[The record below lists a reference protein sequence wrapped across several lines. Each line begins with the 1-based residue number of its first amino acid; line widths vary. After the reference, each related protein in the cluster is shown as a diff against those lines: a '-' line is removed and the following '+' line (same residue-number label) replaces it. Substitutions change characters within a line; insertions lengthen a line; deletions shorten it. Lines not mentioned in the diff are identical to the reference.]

1 MSSGLEFAT
10 LEPGR
15 ELPPGLE
22 EMTFPIYRPLLALAP
37 VSRHPEQGDVRL
49 VQPVAVIARSG
60 GRLAGL
66 ALAELPLASAEPAA
80 GSETAGNPDAAADR
94 RPELLSLFVKPAA
107 RCAGVATA
115 LLAALERELVRRGA
129 TVVTTVYTAG
139 RSSIPALERVLE
151 KRGWDA
157 PRARTLSVRFPPQAA
172 LASDLFSE
180 RRMGALAGQLELF
193 PWRDLDAASRARIRS
208 SHDAAPWITPAL
220 APWRFEAAGFDPLS
234 SIGARYRGEVVGWVL
249 NHVVA
254 PGTVRFTCSFLRKDL
269 SRRGRIVPLYRES
282 LRRLAAGGVER
293 ATFVTPVIYP
303 NMVRFIL
310 RWIAPIAEFVGET
323 RGSAKQLERAS
334 AASAASPASPGA
346 RLAPDRF
353 S

>member
-1 MSSGLEFAT
+1 MSGGLEFET

-22 EMTFPIYRPLLALAP
+22 EMTFPIYRPLLQLAP

-49 VQPVAVIARSG
+49 VQPVAVVVRSG
-60 GRLAGL
+60 DRLAGL
-66 ALAELPLASAEPAA
+66 ALAEQPLDGVGGA
-80 GSETAGNPDAAADR
+80 GDGGDR

-115 LLAALERELVRRGA
+115 LLAALEREFVRRGA
-129 TVVTTVYTAG
+129 TAMTTVYTAG
-139 RSSIPALERVLE
+139 RPSIPALERVLE
-151 KRGWDA
+151 KRGWDE
-157 PRARTLSVRFPPQAA
+157 PRARTLSVRFPPKAA

-180 RRMGALAGQLELF
+180 RRMSALSGRLELF
-193 PWRDLDAASRARIRS
+193 PWRDLDADSRARIRS
-208 SHDAAPWITPAL
+208 THDAAPWITPAL
-220 APWRFEAAGFDPLS
+220 APWRFEAAGLDPLS
-234 SIGARYRGEVVGWVL
+234 SIGARYRGEVVGWVI
-249 NHVVA
+249 NDVVA

-282 LRRLAAGGVER
+282 LRRLAEGGVER
-293 ATFVTPVIYP
+293 ATFVTPVSYP

-323 RGSAKQLERAS
+323 RGSAKRLGRP
-334 AASAASPASPGA
+334 SPAA
-346 RLAPDRF
+346 ELAPGRF
-353 S
+353 A

>member
-1 MSSGLEFAT
+1 MSRDLEFVT
-10 LEPGR
+10 LEAGR
-15 ELPPGLE
+15 ELPPGLD
-22 EMTFPIYRPLLALAP
+22 EMTFPIYHPLLGLAP

-49 VQPVAVIARSG
+49 VQPVAVVARSG
-60 GRLAGL
+60 DRLAGL
-66 ALAELPLASAEPAA
+66 ALAELPLAAD
-80 GSETAGNPDAAADR
+80 DAPQASRPSQPSDTDR
-94 RPELLSLFVKPAA
+94 RPELLSLFVRPAA

-129 TVVTTVYTAG
+129 TAIATVYTAG
-139 RSSIPALERVLE
+139 RPSIPALERVLE
-151 KRGWDA
+151 KRGWEA
-157 PRARTLSVRFPPQAA
+157 PRARTLSVRFPPEAA

-180 RRMGALAGQLELF
+180 RRMGALAGRLELF
-193 PWRDLDAASRARIRS
+193 PWRDLDAASRDRIRS
-208 SHDAAPWITPAL
+208 SHEAAPWITPAL

-282 LRRLAAGGVER
+282 LRRLAEGGVER
-293 ATFVTPVIYP
+293 ATFVTPVSYP

-323 RGSAKQLERAS
+323 RGSTKRLG
-334 AASAASPASPGA
+334 SPSPGV
-346 RLAPDRF
+346 RVSPGGL

>member
-1 MSSGLEFAT
+1 MSSGLEFET

-22 EMTFPIYRPLLALAP
+22 EMTFPIYRPLLGLLP

-66 ALAELPLASAEPAA
+66 ALAELPLAPA
-80 GSETAGNPDAAADR
+80 DAADAANGPAGAESGAESDR

-129 TVVTTVYTAG
+129 TAMATVYTAG
-139 RSSIPALERVLE
+139 RPAIPALERVLE

-157 PRARTLSVRFPPQAA
+157 PRPRTLSVRFPPQAA

-180 RRMGALAGQLELF
+180 RRMSALAGRLELF
-193 PWRDLDAASRARIRS
+193 AWRDLDEASRARIRS
-208 SHDAAPWITPAL
+208 SHEAAPWITPAL
-220 APWRFEAAGFDPLS
+220 APWRFAAAGFDPQS
-234 SIGARYRGEVVGWVL
+234 SIGARHRGEVVGWVL

-269 SRRGRIVPLYRES
+269 SRRGRIVPLYHES
-282 LRRLAAGGVER
+282 LRRLAECGVER
-293 ATFVTPVIYP
+293 ATFVTPVSYP

-323 RGSAKQLERAS
+323 RGSAKILGR
-334 AASAASPASPGA
+334 PATGA
-346 RLAPDRF
+346 GVAPDRF
-353 S
+353 A

>member
-1 MSSGLEFAT
+1 MSSGLEFET

-15 ELPPGLE
+15 ELPPGVE
-22 EMTFPIYRPLLALAP
+22 EMTFPIYRPLLGLVP

-49 VQPVAVIARSG
+49 VQPVAVVVRSG

-66 ALAELPLASAEPAA
+66 ALAELPLAAADPGAPAERV
-80 GSETAGNPDAAADR
+80 DAADADR

-129 TVVTTVYTAG
+129 TAVTTVYTAG
-139 RSSIPALERVLE
+139 RPAIPALERVLE
-151 KRGWDA
+151 KRGWDT
-157 PRARTLSVRFPPQAA
+157 PRARTLSVRFPPEAA

-180 RRMGALAGQLELF
+180 RRMSALAGRLELF
-193 PWRDLDAASRARIRS
+193 AWRDLDDASRARIRS
-208 SHDAAPWITPAL
+208 SHEAAPWITPAL

-234 SIGARYRGEVVGWVL
+234 SIGARHRGEVVGWVL

-282 LRRLAAGGVER
+282 LRRLAEGGVER

-323 RGSAKQLERAS
+323 RGSAKALRPPTPDSGPVAGRRA
-334 AASAASPASPGA
+334 
-346 RLAPDRF
+346 
-353 S
+353 